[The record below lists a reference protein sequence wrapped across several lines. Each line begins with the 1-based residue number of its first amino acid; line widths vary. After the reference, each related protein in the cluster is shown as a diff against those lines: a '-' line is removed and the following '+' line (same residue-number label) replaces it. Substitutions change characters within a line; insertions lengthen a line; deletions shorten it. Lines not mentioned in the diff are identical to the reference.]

1 MIEARLLQEDGK
13 PITAGTTDSLG
24 HLNLATSATLM
35 ERHVLRLILVFGK
48 QEIVSFQFGH
58 YVANLR
64 IVNNTRMF
72 SQNSLSLK
80 KKQRVLA
87 NRMEVDVF

>member
-58 YVANLR
+58 YVGNLR
-64 IVNNTRMF
+64 IANNTRMF
-72 SQNSLSLK
+72 SQNSL
-80 KKQRVLA
+80 
-87 NRMEVDVF
+87 